1 MPEKIFIVDDDLVN
15 RKLLAAILKKEGYAL
30 LEARDGEEAVELA
43 FREMPDLILLD
54 IMMPKKDGYE
64 VCAELKGD
72 NRMANVPIIFLSAKT
87 QAEDKIKGLDLG
99 GADYVTK
106 PFDRGEV
113 LARVKT
119 QLKIAGLTKE
129 VIKANEAL
137 VKKQEALDEDL
148 KAAAGIQRS
157 LLPKEPPDAGI
168 VDVAWRF
175 MPCDRIGGDIF
186 NMIRLDETHWGIYM
200 LDVSGH
206 GVPSALVA
214 VSASQ
219 ILRPQQGLVLK
230 KSIKP
235 PPFYEVVSPAEVL
248 NLLDQEYPIERFN
261 KFFTISYI
269 VLDTEDKSIR
279 YSNAAHPPP
288 ILLHGDGEME
298 LLDKGGTIIGMGG
311 LLPFEEGKKQARAG
325 DKLFIYTDGI
335 VEYQDKDGGFY
346 GDERFHRELQRLR
359 KMSISDLVD
368 GIIDSIMD
376 FGDDN
381 PPRDDVTLLG
391 IEFKGEPGGVEC
403 EE

>member
-1 MPEKIFIVDDDLVN
+1 MSEKIFIVDDNLIN
-15 RKLLAAILKKEGYAL
+15 RKLLAAILKKEGYEL
-30 LEARDGEEAVELA
+30 LEAEDGEKAVELA

-72 NRMANVPIIFLSAKT
+72 DRMANIPIIFLSAKT
-87 QAEDKIKGLDLG
+87 QTEDKIKGLGLG

-106 PFDRGEV
+106 PFDKGEV
-113 LARVKT
+113 IARVKA

-129 VIKANEAL
+129 VIKANAEL
-137 VKKQEALDEDL
+137 QKKQEALDEDL

-157 LLPKEPPDAGI
+157 LLPQEPPDAGI
-168 VDVAWRF
+168 VDVAWQF
-175 MPCDRIGGDIF
+175 MPCERIGGDIF
-186 NMIRLDETHWGIYM
+186 NMARLDETHWGIYM

-230 KSIKP
+230 KTITS
-235 PPFYEVVSPAEVL
+235 PPFYEVVPPAEVL

-269 VLDTEDKSIR
+269 VLNTEDNSLR

-288 ILLHGDGEME
+288 ILLHEDGEME
-298 LLDKGGTIIGMGG
+298 FLDKGGTIIGMGG
-311 LLPFEEGKKQARAG
+311 LLPFEEGEKQVRAG

-335 VEYQDKDGGFY
+335 VEYQNKDGEFY
-346 GDERFHRELQRLR
+346 EDEGFHRDLRRLR
-359 KMSISDLVD
+359 GLPISELVD
-368 GIIDSIMD
+368 GIVDSIMD
-376 FGDDN
+376 FGDNN
-381 PPRDDVTLLG
+381 PPQDDITLLG
-391 IEFKGEPGGVEC
+391 LEFKGEPV
-403 EE
+403 

>member
-1 MPEKIFIVDDDLVN
+1 MSEKIFIVDDNLVN
-15 RKLLAAILKKEGYAL
+15 RKLLTAILKKEGYDL
-30 LEARDGEEAVELA
+30 LEAEDGEEAIELA

-64 VCAELKGD
+64 VCVELKGD
-72 NRMANVPIIFLSAKT
+72 DRTANIPIIFLSAKT
-87 QAEDKIKGLDLG
+87 QTEDKIKGLDLG

-113 LARVKT
+113 LARVKA

-129 VIKANEAL
+129 VIKANEEL
-137 VKKQEALDEDL
+137 LKKQEALDEDL

-157 LLPKEPPDAGI
+157 LLPKEPPDEDI
-168 VDVAWRF
+168 VDVAWQF
-175 MPCDRIGGDIF
+175 MPCEKIGGDIF
-186 NMIRLDETHWGIYM
+186 NMVRLDENHWGIYM

-214 VSASQ
+214 VSVSQ
-219 ILRPQQGLVLK
+219 ILGPQQGLLLK
-230 KSIKP
+230 KTIKP
-235 PPFYEVVSPAEVL
+235 PPFYEILSPAEVL

-269 VLDTEDKSIR
+269 VFNTEDKSII

-288 ILLHGDGEME
+288 ILLHGNGEME

-311 LLPFEEGKKQARAG
+311 LLPFEEGKKQVRAG
-325 DKLFIYTDGI
+325 DKLLIYTDGI
-335 VEYQDKDGGFY
+335 VEYQNKDGEFY
-346 GDERFHRELQRLR
+346 GDEHFHRELQRLQER
-359 KMSISDLVD
+359 AISDIVD

-376 FGDDN
+376 FGDNN
-381 PPRDDVTLLG
+381 PPQDDITLLG
-391 IEFKGEPGGVEC
+391 IEFKGEPV
-403 EE
+403 

>member
-1 MPEKIFIVDDDLVN
+1 MSEKIFIVDDNLVN
-15 RKLLAAILKKEGYAL
+15 RKLLTAILKKEGYDL
-30 LEARDGEEAVELA
+30 LEAEDGEEAIELA

-64 VCAELKGD
+64 VCVELKGD
-72 NRMANVPIIFLSAKT
+72 DRTANIPIIFLSAKT
-87 QAEDKIKGLDLG
+87 QTEDKIKGLDLG

-113 LARVKT
+113 LARVKA

-129 VIKANEAL
+129 VIKANEEL
-137 VKKQEALDEDL
+137 LKKQEALDEDL

-157 LLPKEPPDAGI
+157 LLPKEPPDEDI
-168 VDVAWRF
+168 VDVAWQF
-175 MPCDRIGGDIF
+175 MPCEKIGGDIF
-186 NMIRLDETHWGIYM
+186 NMVRLDEKHWGIYM

-214 VSASQ
+214 VSVSQ
-219 ILRPQQGLVLK
+219 ILGPQQGLLLK
-230 KSIKP
+230 KTIKP
-235 PPFYEVVSPAEVL
+235 PPFYEILSPAEVL

-269 VLDTEDKSIR
+269 VFNTEDKSII

-288 ILLHGDGEME
+288 ILLHGNGEME

-311 LLPFEEGKKQARAG
+311 LLPFEEGKKQVRAG
-325 DKLFIYTDGI
+325 DKLLIYTDGI
-335 VEYQDKDGGFY
+335 VEYQNKDGEFY
-346 GDERFHRELQRLR
+346 GDEHFHRELQRLQER
-359 KMSISDLVD
+359 AISDIVD

-376 FGDDN
+376 FGDNN
-381 PPRDDVTLLG
+381 PPQDDITLLG
-391 IEFKGEPGGVEC
+391 IEFKGELV
-403 EE
+403 